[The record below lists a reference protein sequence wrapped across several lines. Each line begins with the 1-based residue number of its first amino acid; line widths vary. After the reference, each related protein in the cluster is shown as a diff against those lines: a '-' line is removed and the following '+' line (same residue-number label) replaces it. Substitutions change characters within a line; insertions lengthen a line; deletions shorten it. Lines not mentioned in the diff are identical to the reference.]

1 MLDFRMETFL
11 TVCRCMNFTRASE
24 ELNITQPAV
33 SQHIRFLEKHY
44 KTKLFR
50 YEGKRLCLTDT
61 GELLRNASLTML
73 RDEQSLQNQMLHSAA
88 GIHDLRFGVTMTVG
102 ESFMAGVLEQY
113 IMKYPDIR
121 LHMKMAETTELLQK
135 LDDGEIDFAIVDGF
149 FKKSEYDVLPYFK
162 GDYIA
167 ISSPAYLFKKEV
179 QNVEDLLEER
189 LLMQEPGA
197 GTRETLE
204 HVLRE
209 RNLSVDA
216 FARTAEIAGLH
227 TLKELTKAGS
237 GITFIYEAAVREELK
252 SGSLRQIELQD
263 FRVAHE
269 FAFVWRKG
277 SIYAEMYHELSREFS
292 V

>member
-73 RDEQSLQNQMLHSAA
+73 RDEQSLQNQMLRSSE
-88 GIHDLRFGVTMTVG
+88 GVRDLRFGVTMTVG
-102 ESFMAGVLEQY
+102 EAFMAGVLEQY
-113 IMKYPDIR
+113 MKKYPDIR
-121 LHMKMAETTELLQK
+121 LHMYMDKTAELLEK
-135 LDDGEIDFAIVDGF
+135 LDNGEIDFAIIDGF
-149 FKKSEYDVLPYFK
+149 FKKSAYDFQLYFK

-167 ISSPAYLFKKEV
+167 VSSPAYPFQKAV
-179 QNVEDLLEER
+179 QNVEDLLGER
-189 LLMQEPGA
+189 LLLQEQGT
-197 GTRETLE
+197 GTRETLDR
-204 HVLRE
+204 VLEE

-252 SGSLRQIELQD
+252 NGELRQIALQD
-263 FRVAHE
+263 FQVAHE

-277 SIYAEMYHELSREFS
+277 SIYAEMYRNLSQEFS